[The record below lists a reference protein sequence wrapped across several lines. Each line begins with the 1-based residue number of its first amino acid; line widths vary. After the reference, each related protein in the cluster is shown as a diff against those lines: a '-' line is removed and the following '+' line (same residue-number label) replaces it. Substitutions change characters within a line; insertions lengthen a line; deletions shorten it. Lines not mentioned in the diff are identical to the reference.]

1 MRWKKLEAVERFVA
15 PLPSPVIKFSRWYY
29 NRRKVKFF
37 QLEKSLKSARMPI
50 HPHVLL
56 GMAIF
61 YGFIIAFVLSLF
73 LYLIIP
79 PISFSFSFFAERS
92 PVYLGLGINWP
103 YFNLRLLSIPVFFI
117 VWGLIY
123 YIVLSYPSFVVSF
136 RKSNIDTNL
145 PHVVNMLLAAS
156 KGGLPIIEMIKTVAE
171 ETYITQECGK
181 EFAEVVKRVTL
192 FNEDLISAMRYVAG
206 TTPSVRFSNF
216 LEDFISVIESG
227 GKIEEFL
234 RLRSKYFLEEKERF
248 ERAFL
253 DTLEA
258 FAEVYLAVFVVA
270 PLFLIITLV
279 VMGMMGE
286 SIRELLNIVV
296 YLFVPLGSIMFI
308 LMMRSIISSRGKW
321 VSKKLTEVSF
331 LFTNIIPEKEPEF
344 VLPSKFK
351 YHIGRLKLA
360 IERILRER
368 SIYVL
373 KPYYVLIF
381 TIPASL
387 MVINGIKSV
396 SSMEALVVYF
406 LAINMIPYSIF
417 YEIRTARLRKV
428 ESLMP
433 DFLRQMA
440 SLNEAGMNAIEAIRV
455 LSSAN
460 LGILT
465 KEVVKIRRDVE
476 WGKLITDAFKKFEQ
490 RVGSAL
496 ISKVISMLVKA
507 LETSYNIRGA
517 LTTSADSA
525 YLEVESWKRLRRE
538 MLIYVMLVYIS
549 YGVFLFT
556 VVVMVN
562 NFIGVLAGIESSKI
576 PQGALSIPDLD
587 YLNRIFF
594 HTALIGG
601 FFSGLVAGLMGEGD
615 VRSGLKHSAILLLIT
630 LFVFKIFIGG

>member
-1 MRWKKLEAVERFVA
+1 MRWKKLEAVERFSA
-15 PLPSPVIKFSRWYY
+15 PLPGIVIRFSRWYY

-37 QLEKSLKSARMPI
+37 QLEKSIKSARMPI
-50 HPHVLL
+50 HPHALL
-56 GMAIF
+56 GMAVF
-61 YGFIIAFVLSLF
+61 YGIIIAFIFSLF
-73 LYLIIP
+73 IYLIIP
-79 PISFSFSFFAERS
+79 PVEFSLSFFAERS
-92 PVYLGLGINWP
+92 PVYLGLGIKWP
-103 YFNLRLLSIPVFFI
+103 HFNLKFLAIPLFFI

-123 YIVLSYPSFVVSF
+123 YMVLSIPSFIVSF
-136 RKSNIDTNL
+136 RRSNIDTNL

-171 ETYITQECGK
+171 ETDITQECGR
-181 EFAEVVKRVTL
+181 EFGEVVKRVTI

-286 SIRELLNIVV
+286 SIRKLLNIVV
-296 YLFVPLGSIMFI
+296 YIFVPLGSIMFI
-308 LMMRSIISSRGKW
+308 LLMGSIISSKGKW
-321 VSKKLTEVSF
+321 VSKKITEVSF
-331 LFTNIIPEKEPEF
+331 LFANIIPDKEPEF
-344 VLPSKFK
+344 RLPSKLK
-351 YHIGRLKLA
+351 YYAGKLKLGL
-360 IERILRER
+360 EKLMRER
-368 SIYVL
+368 SIYVVQ
-373 KPYYVLIF
+373 PYYVLIF
-381 TIPASL
+381 TIPISL
-387 MVINGIKSV
+387 ILVYGMRNT
-396 SSMEALVVYF
+396 SSLESMAVYF
-406 LAINMIPYSIF
+406 MSINIIPYSIF

-440 SLNEAGMNAIEAIRV
+440 SLNEAGMSAIEAIRV

-460 LGILT
+460 LGVLT
-465 KEVVKIRRDVE
+465 KEIIKIRRDVE
-476 WGKLITDAFKKFEQ
+476 WGKLVTDAFKKFEQ
-490 RVGSAL
+490 RIGSAL

-507 LETSYNIRGA
+507 LETSYNIKGA
-517 LTTSADSA
+517 LTISADSA

-562 NFIGVLAGIESSKI
+562 NFLGVLAGVESSNI
-576 PQGALSIPDLD
+576 PEGALSLPDLD

-630 LFVFKIFIGG
+630 LAVFKIFIGG